1 MEKEPILVDFQP
13 AVGAAPSFQNQRV
26 IARLFQV
33 EAEASAAVGGSQ
45 NPGLG
50 RQGGNI
56 EPGGAGRADARQGA
70 GGNDH
75 PVSLGKGRLLTGQMV
90 AQNSGG
96 HNLAA
101 QIKLPLRI
109 TPGVFPDSLGG
120 QIHLHDFSHIAGI
133 FRFHRRSPPFA
144 DSIYESC
151 TKIKYAQA

>member
-1 MEKEPILVDFQP
+1 MEAK
-13 AVGAAPSFQNQRV
+13 AAATVGRGKN
-26 IARLFQV
+26 ARLR
-33 EAEASAAVGGSQ
+33 
-45 NPGLG
+45 
-50 RQGGNI
+50 RQGRNI
-56 EPGGAGRADARQGA
+56 KPGRAGSAGARQGA

-90 AQNSGG
+90 AQNAGG